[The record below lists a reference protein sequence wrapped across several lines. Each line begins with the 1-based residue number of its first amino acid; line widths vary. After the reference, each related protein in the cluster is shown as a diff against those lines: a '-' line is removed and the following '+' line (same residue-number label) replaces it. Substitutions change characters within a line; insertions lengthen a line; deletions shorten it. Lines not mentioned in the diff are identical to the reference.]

1 MGRFAATV
9 ASPKRPNDPLGKVRD
24 SSVSAMNP
32 EKAYFSSHP
41 QQKTSFLIED
51 ILYNQQQKMDPV
63 QTPGGIFARLSP
75 KHVEEKPR
83 WPEKKRSCGGYL
95 QPPFSAYQPA
105 PNPQH
110 GYIQVMGALNACLSE
125 PYKTMADPYFFSQ
138 GIAGFHP
145 LFGTAASELSLNALK
160 SCRRR
165 KARTVFT
172 DQQLAGLEKRFSV
185 QRYLSTPERVELAN
199 ALSLTETQVKT
210 WFQNRRMKHKKQV
223 RKARDDPVSRTKTV
237 SDHTNQK
244 SKDCIHDHTMKAEIR
259 SKDDSIFPEE
269 YAKHLEKSMS
279 SDEDQDDN
287 NSDIDI
293 VGGEA
298 SFSSSCGEGT

>member
-1 MGRFAATV
+1 MNHD
-9 ASPKRPNDPLGKVRD
+9 ASH
-24 SSVSAMNP
+24 
-32 EKAYFSSHP
+32 KAFFSSHQP

-51 ILYNQQQKMDPV
+51 ILYSQQQKGEMV
-63 QTPGGIFARLSP
+63 QGPFAGLSP
-75 KHVEEKPR
+75 KQADDKPR
-83 WPEKKRSCGGYL
+83 WSEKKRSCGYL
-95 QPPFSAYQPA
+95 QTGGFAAYQPG
-105 PNPQH
+105 PNPP
-110 GYIQVMGALNACLSE
+110 YIQVMGALNACLGE
-125 PYKTMADPYFFSQ
+125 PYKSMADPYFFSQ

-145 LFGTAASELSLNALK
+145 LFGSAASELSLNALK

-185 QRYLSTPERVELAN
+185 QRYLSTPERVELAG

-223 RKARDDPVSRTKTV
+223 RKARDDPGSRTKIVEDQT
-237 SDHTNQK
+237 
-244 SKDCIHDHTMKAEIR
+244 KDSIHDHTLKAVIR
-259 SKDDSIFPEE
+259 STDDRVCSEE
-269 YAKHLEKSMS
+269 FSKRLEKSMS